1 MKLKNPY
8 SRNRLNLKEKFNR
21 KFTDFVVP
29 HIKKIS
35 LDEDWK
41 VKSKYIPKV
50 LESARISIK
59 GLERDKTDTV
69 EPPQDIDVDFL
80 SIYVAEYIPIENV
93 DKLNKGLKKLV
104 KNYPSPFN
112 HGQTER
118 IDEFCTSVKKSIRAG
133 RWSNFGSI
141 DFTKER
147 EISGFVKSITIQ
159 GTHLSS
165 SSIILQFVINPS
177 DNFINNYKELI
188 KSDIKEGF
196 SFDLNL
202 KNLFKFWGG
211 KSLSY
216 DIVKNQMVEDLIME
230 LKWRTMKEIN
240 KYFPMYFTKNKLIPP
255 SIEVYKLDQ
264 SSCIFKYDEN
274 ELRSSFWNS
283 VGMDSHLSDISKDGY
298 WKLFT
303 EGRKPYF
310 IDSSIKV
317 TCNSAIKQEPM
328 FHSLNFQIVYMTE
341 RFANLLLPIMVMR
354 EYAVNTSEKVAMQQN
369 KTFLS
374 IQKAKPKYHKLINI
388 RYELERDLQILKRFK
403 NEIGSN
409 YFNRVKS
416 EIKKVMDFE
425 PSNPKYVDISAVEMI
440 VDNTNY
446 IIDKTYDHSQNFAK
460 IIDDTV
466 QLLEIK
472 TNNSLRRRSFGLTI
486 TTVGLTI
493 ITVTLSLA
501 ATIFAGM
508 SLFYQ
513 LNDDRRN
520 EMMSLFNP
528 IVDIWKYFF

>member
-1 MKLKNPY
+1 M
-8 SRNRLNLKEKFNR
+8 
-21 KFTDFVVP
+21 
-29 HIKKIS
+29 
-35 LDEDWK
+35 
-41 VKSKYIPKV
+41 
-50 LESARISIK
+50 
-59 GLERDKTDTV
+59 
-69 EPPQDIDVDFL
+69 
-80 SIYVAEYIPIENV
+80 
-93 DKLNKGLKKLV
+93 
-104 KNYPSPFN
+104 KNYPSPFD

-118 IDEFCTSVKKSIRAG
+118 IDEFCSSVKKSIQAG

-141 DFTKER
+141 DFTEEKR
-147 EISGFVKSITIQ
+147 ISEFVKDIKIQ
-159 GTHLSS
+159 GTHSSS

-177 DNFINNYKELI
+177 DKFINKYKDLI

-202 KNLFKFWGG
+202 KTLFKFWGS

-255 SIEVYKLDQ
+255 SIEIYKLKQ

-283 VGMDSHLSDISKDGY
+283 IGMDNFLSDISKDGY

-303 EGRKPYF
+303 EGRKPYL

-317 TCNSAIKQEPM
+317 TCNSAIKHEPM
-328 FHSLNFQIVYMTE
+328 FHSLNFQIVYMTGE
-341 RFANLLLPIMVMR
+341 FANLLLPIMVMR
-354 EYAVNTSEKVAMQQN
+354 EYAVNTSEKVAIQQK
-369 KTFLS
+369 KTFSS
-374 IQKAKPKYHKLINI
+374 IQKEKPKYHKLINI

-409 YFNRVKS
+409 YFNKVKS
-416 EIKKVMDFE
+416 EIKKIVDFE
-425 PSNPKYVDISAVEMI
+425 PSNPKYVDISATEMI
-440 VDNTNY
+440 VDNSNY
-446 IIDKTYDHSQNFAK
+446 IIDKTYDHSQSFAK

-486 TTVGLTI
+486 
-493 ITVTLSLA
+493 ITVILSLA
-501 ATIFAGM
+501 ATIFAGI
-508 SLFYQ
+508 SLIFQ
-513 LNDDRRN
+513 LSNDRRN

-528 IVDIWKYFF
+528 IIDLWAYFF